1 MKVLVPGN
9 LLLFGEYIVT
19 ESGGK
24 GIGAAIDTHAIITAK
39 RSDKTSVLCKYQG
52 NSHFWNG
59 ESSLSVELPLIACV
73 LEHIELLK
81 PLFPLEISIDTSHF
95 SYPDG
100 RKKGFGSSA
109 AVVAGLTYLLLY
121 FISSKVPDLLRDVFP
136 LALKIHRDFQGGR
149 GSGYDIAASLF
160 GGIGLFTG
168 GELPLWKPINTNWS
182 EHLFLLP
189 GEEAVSTKELLKQFH
204 AFKTKNPE
212 QAQAFFIE
220 TNRLTEQMVVCKNV
234 EEASCIFAET
244 CALNIKMHEAI
255 GAPVEGSYLNYKLKN
270 YFQAGFSG
278 KPLGA
283 GSEIAAILGAPP
295 LPDPLEPLKISPHGL
310 RTCHL

>member
-1 MKVLVPGN
+1 MKVFVPGN

-39 RSDKTSVLCKYQG
+39 RSDKTSVLCRYQG
-52 NSHFWNG
+52 NSHFWDG
-59 ESSLSVELPLIACV
+59 ESPLNVELPLIACV
-73 LEHIELLK
+73 LKHIELLS
-81 PLFPLEISIDTSHF
+81 PLPSLEISIDTSHF

-121 FISSKVPDLLRDVFP
+121 FISSKAPDLLKDVFP

-149 GSGYDIAASLF
+149 GSGYDVAASLF
-160 GGIGLFTG
+160 GGLGLFTG
-168 GELPLWKPINTNWS
+168 GELPCWEPININWS

-189 GEEAVSTKELLKQFH
+189 GEEVSSTKAFLKQFH

-212 QAQAFFIE
+212 QAQAFFTE
-220 TNRLTEQMVVCKNV
+220 TNGLTEQIAVCKNI
-234 EEASCIFAET
+234 EEASCIFTEA
-244 CALNIKMHEAI
+244 CALNTKMHEAI
-255 GAPVEGSYLNYKLKN
+255 GASVEGSYLNCKLKN

-283 GSEIAAILGAPP
+283 GSEIAVILA
-295 LPDPLEPLKISPHGL
+295 LKLVVSSL
-310 RTCHL
+310 T